1 LTGCCE
7 KYRVEGEEPSYSAPS
22 EEEAAPPE
30 ADTHLRP
37 EEHQPDLLE
46 VPDWQ
51 FTAYIQKILAILLN
65 RLEDNSCN
73 NFRFLGMVLQMFQYS
88 EGDNIT

>member
-37 EEHQPDLLE
+37 EEHQPEGVRFVGGGGVLAVDGLGGGDLFGPLRHSA
-46 VPDWQ
+46 
-51 FTAYIQKILAILLN
+51 F
-65 RLEDNSCN
+65 C
-73 NFRFLGMVLQMFQYS
+73 M
-88 EGDNIT
+88 